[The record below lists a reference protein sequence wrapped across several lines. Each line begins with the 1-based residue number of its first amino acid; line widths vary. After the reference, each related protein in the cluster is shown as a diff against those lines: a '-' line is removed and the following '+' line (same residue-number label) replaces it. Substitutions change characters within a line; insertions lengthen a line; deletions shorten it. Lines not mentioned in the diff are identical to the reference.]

1 MRNFQTETTMLDG
14 ASILITG
21 GTGSFGNQFV
31 QTVLDRYNP
40 RRLVIFSRDELKQFE
55 MQEKFKN
62 HPRFSCLRFFI
73 GDVRD
78 HYRLEVAFSNIDY
91 VIHSAALKQVPAAE
105 YNPTEYVRTNIG
117 GAENV
122 VRAARAAG
130 VKRVIALSTDKAASP
145 LNLYGATKLV
155 SDKIFVAGNNLSGRD
170 GTRYSVVRY
179 GNVVGSRG
187 SVIPLF
193 KRLIDEGCRELPVTD
208 GRMTRFFITLD
219 QGVDFVLSCLEKMV
233 GGEVFVPKIPSMKIV
248 DLVKAFGPDISTKI
262 TGIRPGE
269 KLHEVMI
276 TSDDARVTVEQDDR
290 YIIQPSFAFWTDR
303 VAEHGNCTPLPEG
316 YSYASDTNKEWL
328 TQEEMHR
335 LIEQE
340 T

>member
-1 MRNFQTETTMLDG
+1 MRKFQTETSMLNG

-31 QTVLDRYNP
+31 QTVLDKYNP
-40 RRLVIFSRDELKQFE
+40 RRVVIFSRDELKQFE

-193 KRLIDEGCRELPVTD
+193 KRLINEGCRELPVTD
-208 GRMTRFFITLD
+208 ERMTRFFITLD

-248 DLVKAFGPDISTKI
+248 DLVKAFGPDISMKV

-276 TSDDARVTVEQDDR
+276 TSDDARVTVEQEDR

-303 VAEHGNCTPLPEG
+303 AVKHGDCSPLREG
-316 YSYASDTNKEWL
+316 YSYASDTNQEWL
-328 TQEEMHR
+328 TEEEMRR

>member
-1 MRNFQTETTMLDG
+1 MRKFQTETTMLNG

-21 GTGSFGNQFV
+21 GTGSFGNQLV

-40 RRLVIFSRDELKQFE
+40 RRVVIFSRDELKQFE

-193 KRLIDEGCRELPVTD
+193 KRMINEGCRELPVTD
-208 GRMTRFFITLD
+208 ERMTRFFITLD

-248 DLVKAFGPDISTKI
+248 DLVKVFGPDISMKV

-303 VAEHGNCTPLPEG
+303 AVEHGDCRPLTEG

-328 TQEEMHR
+328 TEEEMRR